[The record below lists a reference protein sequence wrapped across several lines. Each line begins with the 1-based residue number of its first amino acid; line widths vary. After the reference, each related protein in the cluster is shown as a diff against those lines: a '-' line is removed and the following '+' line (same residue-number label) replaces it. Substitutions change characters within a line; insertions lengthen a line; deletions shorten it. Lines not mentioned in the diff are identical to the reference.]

1 MQIHPTALVHPG
13 ACLGTEVSVG
23 PYAVIGEHVKIGD
36 GCRIGS
42 HVVMEGPV
50 EIGPGN
56 TFYSFGAV
64 GFPPQDL
71 KYKGEATLLVI
82 GRNNVFREFVTLNRG
97 TAGGGGRTVIGDYNF
112 FMANVH
118 VAHDCRVGSHI
129 IMGNAATLAGHVT
142 VGDHAS
148 IGAYSGIHQ
157 FCKVGT
163 HGFVGGYSV
172 ITKDV
177 LPYSKTVSSRNTG
190 NYGVNSIGLER
201 KGFSRESI
209 ATIQAA
215 FRVLLKSKLN
225 ITQALTLLKE
235 KFADKLEIQPL
246 IEFIETSE
254 RGVIR

>member
-1 MQIHPTALVHPG
+1 MQIHPTALIHPG
-13 ACLGTEVSVG
+13 ASLGAEVSVG
-23 PYAVIGEHVKIGD
+23 PYAVIGENVKIGD

-42 HVVMEGPV
+42 HVVMEGPA
-50 EIGPGN
+50 EIGPDN
-56 TFYSFGAV
+56 IFYSFGAI

-71 KYKGEATLLVI
+71 KYKGEATRLVI
-82 GRNNVFREFVTLNRG
+82 GRENVFREFVTLNRG
-97 TAGGGGRTVIGDYNF
+97 TLGGGGRTVIGDHNF
-112 FMANVH
+112 FMASVH

-129 IMGNAATLAGHVT
+129 ILGNAATLAGHVT
-142 VGDHAS
+142 VADHAC
-148 IGAYSGIHQ
+148 IGAYSGVHQ

-177 LPYSKTVSSRNTG
+177 LPYSKTVSPRNAG

-201 KGFSRESI
+201 KGFSPEAI

-215 FRVLLKSKLN
+215 YRLLLKSKLN
-225 ITQALTLLKE
+225 ISQALTELKE
-235 KFADKLEIQPL
+235 KFADKPEIQPL
-246 IEFIETSE
+246 IEFIESSQ